1 MNIVFSGGGTGGHLF
16 PGIALAQEFQRR
28 APQCRIL
35 FSGARSGIE
44 TREVPRH
51 GFALQ
56 TLDVRGM
63 LGTSLRNRITA
74 TALLAKA
81 LLQAGR
87 CLWQFRADLVIG
99 LGGYSS
105 FPAMAAGAALGIPVV
120 LHEQNTVPGLSSRI
134 LSKLCRRVFLSWS
147 HGQTYFS
154 RRNARLTGMPVRNA
168 ISSRPRPAASHLTI
182 LVVGGSQGARQIN
195 QALIEALPQLTDLT
209 HRLRFIHQ
217 TGERDQRAVQDAYE
231 HHGCVARVQS
241 FFTDMGRCYQQADLV
256 IARSGAS
263 TLAEIALCHLPA
275 ILIPYPWAAHNH
287 QEHNARCFVDA
298 GAAQMILAAQLN
310 GGTLAAAVRRAT
322 NEPSLLAQMAE
333 RAQSLARPEAA
344 TQIVDECLRLVQHK
358 GESRV

>member
-35 FSGARSGIE
+35 FIGARQGIE

-74 TALLAKA
+74 TALLAHA
-81 LLQAGR
+81 FLQAGR

-105 FPAMAAGAALGIPVV
+105 FPAMAAGAALRIPVV
-120 LHEQNTVPGLSSRI
+120 LHEQNTIPGLSNRM
-134 LSKLCRRVFLSWS
+134 LSKLCRRVFLSWPHS
-147 HGQTYFS
+147 ETHFS
-154 RRNARLTGMPVRNA
+154 RRTALLTGMPVRNT
-168 ISSRPRPAASHLTI
+168 ISGRPRPAESRLTI
-182 LVVGGSQGARQIN
+182 LVVGGSQGAHQIN
-195 QALIEALPQLTDLT
+195 QALIDALPQLADLT
-209 HRLRFIHQ
+209 TRLRFIHQ
-217 TGERDQRAVQDAYE
+217 TGERDQRMVENAYA
-231 HHGCVARVQS
+231 HHGCAARVQS
-241 FFTDMGRCYQQADLV
+241 FFTDIGRCYQQADLV
-256 IARSGAS
+256 IARAGAS
-263 TLAEIALCHLPA
+263 TLAEIALCRLPA

-298 GAAQMILAAQLN
+298 GAAQMILATQLN
-310 GGTLAAAVRRAT
+310 GTTMAAAIKRAA
-322 NEPSLLAQMAE
+322 EDPALLTQMADHAE
-333 RAQSLARPEAA
+333 SLARPEAA
-344 TQIVDECLRLVQHK
+344 ARIVDECLRLVRNK
-358 GESRV
+358 GAARV